1 MSLVTCTWVEQL
13 ILEKHLVALN
23 GIMFRFL
30 QEKVYS
36 GKIGCNWPHTT
47 THNTTGS
54 LETAES
60 YLLVQGLWHSSYIR
74 RSFSFRSQ
82 RNLFTLLR
90 KKYVIF
96 LYPWVRSEVGNI
108 SFMIYSSNYVVKGYM
123 PVPVICRATNT
134 SYQRKY
140 ILYTFKTK
148 V

>member
-13 ILEKHLVALN
+13 IHEKHLVALN

-36 GKIGCNWPHTT
+36 GKIGCNWPHTN

-74 RSFSFRSQ
+74 RSFLFRSQ
-82 RNLFTLLR
+82 RNLCHISIPLGSLGGR
-90 KKYVIF
+90 EYIVYDIF
-96 LYPWVRSEVGNI
+96 
-108 SFMIYSSNYVVKGYM
+108 F
-123 PVPVICRATNT
+123 
-134 SYQRKY
+134 
-140 ILYTFKTK
+140 
-148 V
+148 